1 MRIKVILTLGL
12 IVSILVILPAT
23 FAVSASPQP
32 QGAQF
37 ATPTPQPDGRII
49 YIVPAGFTC
58 TQISLLTGVPVE
70 ELRVL
75 NNLDADCTLQEGQ
88 QLLLGLGGPAA
99 ATPTEGPSPTPTS
112 VLPTPTPFFG
122 TGEICIMLYDDQNGD
137 TIRQPDTEPAIPG
150 GAASVTGANVAYS
163 ATKDTSEGLLD
174 PDYQGVCFLDV
185 PEGDFNISVAVPDG
199 FNPTMLLNA
208 EISLKAGQRIFVGF
222 GAQSQSVTIAAD
234 PEQGGG
240 SPLMGVVGGLLLLA
254 GAGLAFYA
262 RRLRKTPKGLSLR

>member
-1 MRIKVILTLGL
+1 MRYRIVLIFSLMAAALAVI
-12 IVSILVILPAT
+12 SAT

-58 TQISLLTGVPVE
+58 TQISLLTGVSVDQ
-70 ELRVL
+70 LRAL
-75 NNLDADCTLQEGQ
+75 NNLDADCTLVEGQ

-99 ATPTEGPSPTPTS
+99 ATPTEGPSPTPTT

-122 TGEICIMLYDDQNGD
+122 TGEICILLYDDKNGD

-150 GAASVTGANVAYS
+150 GAVSVTGANVAYS

-174 PDYQGVCFLDV
+174 PDYQGVCFLEV

-199 FNPTMLLNA
+199 FNPTMLLST
-208 EISLKAGQRIFVGF
+208 EISLRAGQRIFVGF
-222 GAQSQSVTIAAD
+222 GAQSQTVTVETD
-234 PEQGGG
+234 PEGG
-240 SPLMGVVGGLLLLA
+240 SPVMGIVGVSLLLA

-262 RRLRKTPKGLSLR
+262 RQLRKAPRGMSLR

>member
-12 IVSILVILPAT
+12 IFSTLVFLPAA

-58 TQISLLTGVPVE
+58 TQISLLTGVSVDQ
-70 ELRVL
+70 LRSL
-75 NNLDADCTLQEGQ
+75 NNLDADCTLVEGQ

-99 ATPTEGPSPTPTS
+99 VTPTEGPSPTPTA

-122 TGEICIMLYDDQNGD
+122 TGEICVLLYDDRNGD

-150 GAASVTGANVAYS
+150 GAVSVAGADVAYS

-199 FNPTMLLNA
+199 FNPTMLLSA
-208 EISLKAGQRIFVGF
+208 EISLRAGQRIFVGF
-222 GAQSQSVTIAAD
+222 GAQSQSVTVETETD
-234 PEQGGG
+234 GG
-240 SPLMGVVGGLLLLA
+240 SPLMGIVGGLLLLA

-262 RRLRKTPKGLSLR
+262 RWLRKAPKGMSLR